1 MLDIFQQVG
10 QWYPNA
16 TNKDLNAG
24 KRLRKEKGEAY
35 KNYFQAYDV
44 DKNMNLIYS
53 TNMHEN
59 ISSLIWDYF
68 TNFKK

>member
-24 KRLRKEKGEAY
+24 RRLVNEKRDEY